1 MAQSLYLNNG
11 NIFDVVDTIFISTT
25 TDSTISGGGDGF
37 SIAPGEPQISYING
51 LDYITPDMQP
61 HRVLMPPY
69 GIIPNLRQEG
79 DKSILFQYIEM
90 INQNGAFVW
99 GDAFNGGLYVYRDTT
114 TTYAAAL
121 FCGYGES
128 VSNSSRC
135 IFYIHNFL
143 QLQGLTETQFKWLTI
158 VHATV
163 VDTYFFL
170 IPALQVIDG
179 EPASIESSGEA
190 LHNNP
195 LDPDQITG
203 VSYNLFSTLI
213 SMPGYGWNDATF
225 TVNPMGS
232 DSSYLSPQYILLV
245 YDSSNTRY
253 IITTQNI
260 GVRGYVDDPNYNQQ
274 GSWWGGDDNIV
285 TVDPNKGITNT
296 TGGGYGTPSKQSDD
310 IGLPDDNQFS
320 IDATNCGFVT
330 IFNPTAAQMLSFN
343 QWLFASFTESWWD
356 TLKKILQDPLDFV
369 ISAGIIKYKPTVK
382 LANQEIKFNGIGTE
396 VFADTVRQWEK
407 IDLGSVSMSE
417 QFQTYLDYSGY
428 SDVKI
433 YLPFCGIQS
442 LDINDVQNSI
452 LHLVYYID
460 NLTGSCIAHLNVNRA
475 DRGQT
480 DDSHINSVLYKFT
493 GNAMQTLPLTAKDYA
508 TMIGAVMNLAT
519 STVAAV
525 STGGVGALGLANS
538 VSNSAD
544 KLRPSIQRSG
554 NLGSNYGM
562 MDCLT
567 PYLILERPIRS
578 IPAEYGSY
586 VGYPSASTIRIG
598 ACKGYTKG
606 RPATNWAS
614 NIHATDREKE
624 EIKELIEGGI
634 YI

>member
-1 MAQSLYLNNG
+1 MGQSLYLNNG
-11 NIFDVVDTIFISTT
+11 GIFNVADVIFVARSKVV
-25 TDSTISGGGDGF
+25 SQGSAFGLY
-37 SIAPGEPQISYING
+37 PGEAPITWIN
-51 LDYITPDMQP
+51 LMEYITSDMPILSSNPFYSLKQLATRST
-61 HRVLMPPY
+61 H
-69 GIIPNLRQEG
+69 QE
-79 DKSILFQYIEM
+79 YIDIVEAS
-90 INQNGAFVW
+90 GSFVW
-99 GDAFNGGLYVYRDTT
+99 GDIYNGGLYVYRSSSS
-114 TTYAAAL
+114 TYGIVL
-121 FCGYGES
+121 FAGMGILADDPTRE
-128 VSNSSRC
+128 
-135 IFYIHNFL
+135 IFYINNFAG
-143 QLQGLTETQFKWLTI
+143 QERVSENGMKCFAI
-158 VHATV
+158 VREPQESNRYTMRYGGNYDINGIPATV
-163 VDTYFFL
+163 YS
-170 IPALQVIDG
+170 IG
-179 EPASIESSGEA
+179 EPEY
-190 LHNNP
+190 NNP
-195 LDPDQITG
+195 LDDSQITDVKYNM
-203 VSYNLFSTLI
+203 VSPLVAINSLGSD
-213 SMPGYGWNDATF
+213 SATY
-225 TVNPMGS
+225 TVNPLGTT
-232 DSSYLSPQYILLV
+232 PNYIAPKTIAIASFLYEYDV
-245 YDSSNTRY
+245 YPADDPLIDNSQPFNE
-253 IITTQNI
+253 
-260 GVRGYVDDPNYNQQ
+260 RGYNVDDNYIQT
-274 GSWWGGDDNIV
+274 GSWWGGDSNIV
-285 TVDPNKGITNT
+285 GNDPNHGSTNT

-343 QWLFASFTESWWD
+343 QWLFASFTEEWWD

-396 VFADTVRQWEK
+396 VFANTVKQWEK
-407 IDLGSVSMSE
+407 IDLGSISMNE
-417 QFQTYLDYSGY
+417 QFKTYLDYSGY

-433 YLPFCGIQS
+433 FLPFCGIQS
-442 LDINDVQNSI
+442 LDINDVQNST

-475 DRGQT
+475 DRGQA

-567 PYLILERPIRS
+567 SYLILERPIRS

-586 VGYPSASTIRIG
+586 VGYPSASTVRIG

-606 RPATNWAS
+606 RPDTNWAS

-634 YI
+634 YV

>member
-11 NIFDVVDTIFISTT
+11 NIFDVVDTIFITNLS
-25 TDSTISGGGDGF
+25 DSTISGGDGF

-51 LDYITPDMQP
+51 LEYITSEMRP
-61 HRVLMPPY
+61 HSELMPPY
-69 GIIPNLRQEG
+69 GIIPILTQEG
-79 DKSILFQYIEM
+79 DKSTLFQYVDLL
-90 INQNGAFVW
+90 NQNGAFVW
-99 GDAFNGGLYVYRDTT
+99 GDAFNGGLYVYRDTV

-121 FCGYGES
+121 FFGYGES
-128 VSNSSRC
+128 VSDPNRC
-135 IFYIHNFL
+135 IFYIGNFT
-143 QLQGLTETQFKWLTI
+143 QLQRLTETQFKWITI
-158 VHATV
+158 IHATI
-163 VDTYFFL
+163 VDTYL
-170 IPALQVIDG
+170 MLVPALEVVDG
-179 EPASIESSGEA
+179 EPASVEASGEP

-203 VSYNLFSTLI
+203 VVYNLFSPPLSI
-213 SMPGYGWNDATF
+213 PGYNWDDATF
-225 TVNPMGS
+225 TVNPLGGRPN
-232 DSSYLSPQYILLV
+232 YLSPQYVLLM
-245 YDSSNTRY
+245 YDANTKY
-253 IITTQNI
+253 IIGTQNF
-260 GVRGYVDDPNYNQQ
+260 GPRGYGDDPAYNQQ

-285 TVDPNKGITNT
+285 GVDPNKGITNT
-296 TGGGYGTPSKQSDD
+296 TGGGYGTPSKDSDD
-310 IGLPDDNQFS
+310 IGLPDDSQFN

-330 IFNPTAAQMLSFN
+330 IFNPTASQMLSFN
-343 QWLFASFTESWWD
+343 QWLFASFTEAWWD

-396 VFADTVRQWEK
+396 VFADTVKQWEK
-407 IDLGSVSMSE
+407 IDLGSVSMNE

-442 LDINDVQNSI
+442 LDINDVQNST

-493 GNAMQTLPLTAKDYA
+493 GTAMQTLPLTAKDYA

-586 VGYPSASTIRIG
+586 VGYPSASTIRLG

-614 NIHATDREKE
+614 NIHATDQEKE